1 MVETSHLF
9 IGSFTRN
16 LRWTE
21 ICRIDNWKREHI
33 RQFLKEKVKPVKS
46 DSWVPAIN
54 AWTFPCWRFSNPMEF
69 GTLQAK
75 AADMRCASNSV
86 WHLYT
91 NVCTRS
97 FCSVI
102 SGILV
107 SSSNYSQVAGQLAPW
122 FMKISWCR
130 VLVVSRSFITQRV
143 LCACQGRAI
152 VVCFLFLYDIWE
164 IISLFMLSI
173 IAGWYDLC
181 RTVCILC
188 RQ

>member
-122 FMKISWCR
+122 FMKISWCSTSCFPE
-130 VLVVSRSFITQRV
+130 LYNSTST
-143 LCACQGRAI
+143 LRAI
-152 VVCFLFLYDIWE
+152 VVCFHFLYDIWE
-164 IISLFMLSI
+164 IISLFMVSI
-173 IAGWYDLC
+173 IAGWYDFF
-181 RTVCILC
+181 RIICILC
-188 RQ
+188 R